1 MSNLKVNIFSGG
13 NAFSSAT
20 AAKLTDEFNF
30 SNNSKA
36 TIECIE
42 VFLVS
47 AEESCNDLDKCKRIL
62 GCEELAKEFDF
73 FVGPRRST
81 ISPWSSKTED
91 IFKNIGIVGI
101 SRIERFYGFK
111 ISNLEPNSNLDLSSV
126 FDRMTQSIYSTAE
139 ELAEFFFELDKRGL
153 GEIDIISG
161 GKKALE
167 DANTKYGFAIS
178 NDEIDYLLDFYNSI
192 NRNPTDAELMMFSQA
207 NSEHCRHKIFNTDW
221 QVDGDEKEDSLFQLI
236 KNTSKES
243 PKNIISAY
251 KDNAAIVE
259 GVNTKRLSV
268 NDDQTYELIQEKI
281 NSTIK
286 VETHNHPTAI
296 SPFPGAST
304 GSGGEIRDEGATGMG
319 AKPKVGLVGFNVSN
333 LRLPDFIR
341 SWEDDENKPE
351 RIASPLEIMI
361 DAPLGGAAFNNEFG
375 RPSVLGYFRSFE
387 TSFKDS
393 TAYGYHK
400 PIMLAG
406 GIGEI
411 IDRNNFKKQISEDY
425 LVIVLGG
432 PSMLI
437 GLGGGAA
444 SSMSSG
450 QSDEDLD
457 FASVQRDNAEM
468 ERRCQEVINTCNNK
482 NPSIIEFIHDVGAG
496 GLSNAIPE
504 LAKDSELG
512 VSINLKDI
520 PCADLSMS
528 PMEIW
533 SNESQERY
541 VLSIHSDN
549 EEIFTEICERERC
562 PFAVIGKTITEKYVR
577 LFDESANNYPVDVP
591 LSMLFGE
598 LPLEKKVVQEE
609 KNVFNVEQKIAID
622 ADNDLDISELD
633 PKAKESVKKHIEK
646 SAENVLS
653 HPTVGS
659 KSFLIT
665 IGDRSVGGM
674 VARDQFVG
682 KWQVPTS
689 NYAMSLRSFDDVCGE
704 VISIGERPA
713 LSIHNAAASMRM
725 AVAEAVTNMMSVPIE
740 SISSIRASANWMA
753 ACGENIEDLNL
764 RKGVEALSNF
774 CIDLGIAIPVGKDS
788 LSMRTTWEKDQ
799 SNFTVKSPMTGI
811 ISAMAPVK
819 DVRASITTEY
829 KNLEDPC
836 LVLVKPNNFFRLNGS
851 IYQDIFETSFTDTP
865 DISSEELL
873 NLFNFIQSGIN
884 KKNIHALHDISDGGI
899 LTSLSELCFTN
910 KTGCSISL
918 DNNFQVSP
926 EQFLFSEEIGVV
938 IQINE
943 SKLKELKRS
952 AHSQNLIF
960 QYLGKIGGSNF
971 DILDKNK
978 DKLFSRDIAEL
989 EQAWSQVSY
998 RIKSIRDN
1006 KDDAKSEFD
1015 LISKT
1020 SNTGL
1025 FANDS
1030 FKQPKKGLKILNL
1043 LKNKPKVAIL
1053 REQGVNG
1060 QNEMAA
1066 AFIKAGFEAHDIH
1079 MQDLLEQKKD
1089 LNQFN
1094 GLAVC
1099 GGFSYGDVL
1108 GAGKGWSSTINF
1120 SDSIQE
1126 QFLKFFEDEQKFTL
1140 GVCNGCQMLSSIKEI
1155 IPGTDSWPS
1164 FQKNHSDQFEARL
1177 SQVKILKSK
1186 SVLLNNMEDWSLPI
1200 IVSHGEGRASFEN
1213 EDEINKLFDSEKI
1226 CMTFVDSSGYQ
1237 TEQYPLNPNKS
1248 PSGITGITNNNGN
1261 ITIMMPHPERV
1272 FRSHQFSWKPL
1283 SWGEFSPWMQIFINA
1298 KKFVS

>member
-1 MSNLKVNIFSGG
+1 MSNLKINIFSGG

-36 TIECIE
+36 NIECIE

-47 AEESCNDLDKCKRIL
+47 TEDSCNELDRCKRIL

-91 IFKNIGIVGI
+91 IFKNVGIVGV

-126 FDRMTQSIYSTAE
+126 FDRMTQSIYSTTE

-221 QVDGDEKEDSLFQLI
+221 QVDGEEKEDSLFQLI
-236 KNTSKES
+236 KKTSKES

-341 SWEDDENKPE
+341 PWEDDENKPE

-375 RPSVLGYFRSFE
+375 RPSILGYFRSFE

-512 VSINLKDI
+512 VYINLKDI

-541 VLSIHSDN
+541 VLSIHSNN
-549 EEIFTEICERERC
+549 EELFTEICERERC
-562 PFAVIGKTITEKYVR
+562 PFAVVGKTTTEKYVK

-819 DVRASITTEY
+819 DVRTSITTEY

-899 LTSLSELCFTN
+899 LTTLSELCFTN
-910 KTGCSISL
+910 KIGCSISL

-943 SKLKELKRS
+943 SKLKELKQS

-1006 KDDAKSEFD
+1006 KDDAKAEFD

-1248 PSGITGITNNNGN
+1248 PSGITGITNDNGN

>member
-1 MSNLKVNIFSGG
+1 MPNLKINIFSGG

-42 VFLVS
+42 VFLLS
-47 AEESCNDLDKCKRIL
+47 AEDSCNELDRCKRIL
-62 GCEELAKEFDF
+62 GCEELAEEFDF

-91 IFKNIGIVGI
+91 IFKNVGIVGI

-111 ISNLEPNSNLDLSSV
+111 ISNLEPNSNLNLSSV

-139 ELAEFFFELDKRGL
+139 ELAEFFFELDKRSL

-161 GKKALE
+161 GKKALD
-167 DANTKYGFAIS
+167 DANKKYGFAIS

-221 QVDGDEKEDSLFQLI
+221 QVDGEEKEDSLFQLI

-341 SWEDDENKPE
+341 PWEDDENKPE

-375 RPSVLGYFRSFE
+375 RPSILGYFRSFE

-512 VSINLKDI
+512 VYINLKDI

-562 PFAVIGKTITEKYVR
+562 PFAVVGKTTTEKYVK

-646 SAENVLS
+646 SAKNVLS

-819 DVRASITTEY
+819 DVRTSITTEY

-873 NLFNFIQSGIN
+873 NLFNFIQEGVN

-899 LTSLSELCFTN
+899 LATLSELCFTN
-910 KTGCSISL
+910 KIGCSISL

-938 IQINE
+938 IQINK
-943 SKLKELKRS
+943 SKLKELKQS

-1186 SVLLNNMEDWSLPI
+1186 SVLLNDMEDWSLPI

-1248 PSGITGITNNNGN
+1248 PSGITGITNDNGN

>member
-62 GCEELAKEFDF
+62 SCVEQAKEFDF

-91 IFKNIGIVGI
+91 IFKNVGIVGI

-126 FDRMTQSIYSTAE
+126 FDRMTQSIYSTTE
-139 ELAEFFFELDKRGL
+139 ELEEFFFDTDKRSL
-153 GEIDIISG
+153 SEIDIISG

-221 QVDGDEKEDSLFQLI
+221 QVDGEEKEDSLFQLI
-236 KNTSKES
+236 KKTSKES

-341 SWEDDENKPE
+341 PWEDDENKPE

-375 RPSVLGYFRSFE
+375 RPSILGYFRSFE

-512 VSINLKDI
+512 VRINLKDI

-562 PFAVIGKTITEKYVR
+562 PFAVVGKTTTEKYVR

-682 KWQVPTS
+682 RWQVPTS

-819 DVRASITTEY
+819 DVRTSITTEY

-899 LTSLSELCFTN
+899 LTTLSELCFTN
-910 KTGCSISL
+910 KIGCSISL

-926 EQFLFSEEIGVV
+926 EQFLFSEEIGAV

-943 SKLKELKRS
+943 SKLKELKQS

-1120 SDSIQE
+1120 SNSIQE

-1248 PSGITGITNNNGN
+1248 PSGITGITNDNGN

>member
-1 MSNLKVNIFSGG
+1 VPNLKINIFSGG
-13 NAFSSAT
+13 NAFSSAS
-20 AAKLTDEFNF
+20 AAKLTDLFNF
-30 SNNSKA
+30 INNTNAS
-36 TIECIE
+36 IECKEI
-42 VFLVS
+42 FLINTEDS
-47 AEESCNDLDKCKRIL
+47 FSDFDHLKKIL
-62 GCEELAKEFDF
+62 GCEDLLKEFDF

-81 ISPWSSKTED
+81 ISPWSSKAED
-91 IFKNIGIVGI
+91 IIRNVGI
-101 SRIERFYGFK
+101 CDVSRIERFYGFS
-111 ISNLEPNSNLDLSSV
+111 ISNLEVNSNLNLSSI
-126 FDRMTQSIYSTAE
+126 FDRMTQSIYKSIDD
-139 ELAEFFFELDKRGL
+139 LSDFFIAVEKRDL
-153 GEIDIISG
+153 EKIDIISK
-161 GKKALE
+161 GKKALA

-178 NDEIDYLLDFYNSI
+178 DNEMDYLLDFYKSI

-207 NSEHCRHKIFNTDW
+207 NSEHCRHKIFNTNW
-221 QVDGDEKEDSLFQLI
+221 QVNGEEKDDSLFQLI
-236 KNTSKES
+236 KKTSKES

-259 GVNTKRLSV
+259 GETAKRLSV
-268 NDDQTYELIQEKI
+268 SDDKAYEFIQEKI

-333 LRLPDFIR
+333 LRLPGFIR
-341 SWEDDENKPE
+341 PWEDDENKPE

-375 RPSVLGYFRSFE
+375 RPSILGYFRSFE

-411 IDRNNFKKQISEDY
+411 IDRNNFKKQIEKDY

-482 NPSIIEFIHDVGAG
+482 DPSVIEFIHDVGAG

-504 LAKDSELG
+504 LAKDCELG
-512 VSINLKDI
+512 VYIYLKDI

-541 VLSIHSDN
+541 VLSIHPKN
-549 EEIFTEICERERC
+549 EEDFKSICKRERC
-562 PFAVIGKTITEKYVR
+562 PFAVVGKTTTEKYVK
-577 LFDESANNYPVDVP
+577 LYDENAKNYPVDIP
-591 LSMLFGE
+591 LSMLFGD
-598 LPLEKKVVQEE
+598 LPLEKKVVKKE
-609 KNVFNVEQKIAID
+609 KNIFSVANNEAIET
-622 ADNDLDISELD
+622 DNDLNFSELD
-633 PKAKESVKKHIEK
+633 PKAKDSVKRHIHNCSE
-646 SAENVLS
+646 SILS

-689 NYAMSLRSFDDVCGE
+689 NYAMSLRSFDGVSGE
-704 VISIGERPA
+704 VMSIGERPTLA
-713 LSIHNAAASMRM
+713 VHDSAASMRM
-725 AVAEAVTNMMSVPIE
+725 AAAEAVTNMMSVSIE

-764 RKGVEALSNF
+764 RKGVRALSNF

-788 LSMRTTWEKDQ
+788 LSMKTTWKRDQ
-799 SNFTVKSPMTGI
+799 TNLSVKSPMTGI

-819 DVRASITTEY
+819 DIRKSITTEY
-829 KNLEDPC
+829 QDLEDPC
-836 LVLVKPNNFFRLNGS
+836 LVLVKPNKFFRLNGS
-851 IYQDIFETSFTDTP
+851 IYQDIFKTSFVDTP
-865 DISSEELL
+865 DIASEELMH
-873 NLFNFIQSGIN
+873 LFDFIQEGIN
-884 KKNIHALHDISDGGI
+884 KRTIHALHDISDGGI
-899 LTSLSELCFTN
+899 FTSLSELCFTN
-910 KTGCSISL
+910 KIGCSIL
-918 DNNFQVSP
+918 MDNNFKVSP
-926 EQFLFSEEIGVV
+926 EQFLFAEEIGAI
-938 IQINE
+938 IQIEE
-943 SKLKELKRS
+943 SKLMKLKQS
-952 AHSQNLIF
+952 AESKNLIF
-960 QYLGKIGGSNF
+960 HHLGRIGGSNF
-971 DILDKNK
+971 DLIDKNM
-978 DKLFSRDIAEL
+978 DKLFSRDISEL
-989 EQAWSQVSY
+989 EQTWSQVSY

-1020 SNTGL
+1020 SNSGL
-1025 FANDS
+1025 FAKDS
-1030 FKQPKKGLKILNL
+1030 FKQPKKGLKIVNF
-1043 LKNKPKVAIL
+1043 LKNKPKVAII

-1066 AFIKAGFEAHDIH
+1066 AFIKAGFEAHDVH
-1079 MQDLLEQKKD
+1079 MQDLLDQNKN
-1089 LNQFN
+1089 LNDFN

-1108 GAGKGWSSTINF
+1108 GAGKGWSSSINF
-1120 SDSIQE
+1120 SEKMQE

-1155 IPGTDSWPS
+1155 IPGAELWPS
-1164 FQKNHSDQFEARL
+1164 FSKNHSDQFEARL
-1177 SQVKILKSK
+1177 SQVKVLKSK
-1186 SVLLNNMEDWSLPI
+1186 SVLLKDMEDWCLPI
-1200 IVSHGEGRASFEN
+1200 IVSHGEGCARFKN
-1213 EDEINKLFDSEKI
+1213 DEERNKLFESENI
-1226 CMTFVDSSGYQ
+1226 CMAFADSSGYQ
-1237 TEQYPLNPNKS
+1237 TELYPLNPNGS
-1248 PSGITGITNNNGN
+1248 PSGVTGITNNTGN

-1272 FRSHQFSWKPL
+1272 FRSYQFSWKPS
-1283 SWGEFSPWMQIFINA
+1283 SWGEYSPWMQIFINA
-1298 KKFVS
+1298 KRFVS